1 MQQLTELI
9 EKTHLSTRMTEPL
22 APMDEGGKG
31 ISLQKLPPH
40 ILLYMV
46 EFKSGRTDFYY
57 VSDMTMIQLQKG
69 DLVIVEA
76 DRGKD
81 LGKIAT
87 DTLTV
92 NQVLLLKQQQQT
104 SNSNRLIL
112 DEEYDNTTKRADNT
126 FIKKIYRKALPD
138 EISLLLI
145 KEQDEQKALN
155 ICLQKIK
162 NRKLQME
169 VVDAEFQ
176 WYKRNDHLYVCIG
189 LISII

>member
-1 MQQLTELI
+1 MNPPMHQLSDAMSELVV
-9 EKTHLSTRMTEPL
+9 S
-22 APMDEGGKG
+22 PMVESEVVVGKG
-31 ISLQKLPPH
+31 ISLLKLPPH

-57 VSDMTMIQLQKG
+57 FDGMQLHVG

-87 DTLTV
+87 DTLTI
-92 NQVLLLKQQQQT
+92 NQVVLLKQQQQT
-104 SNSNRLIL
+104 NNSNRLIL
-112 DEEYDNTTKRADNT
+112 DENDEYYDKKNDT
-126 FIKKIYRKALPD
+126 FVKKIYRKALPD

-145 KEQDEQKALN
+145 KDQDEQKALT

-176 WYKRNDHLYVCIG
+176 W
-189 LISII
+189 

>member
-1 MQQLTELI
+1 MINRVAGIKFLI
-9 EKTHLSTRMTEPL
+9 LISNNTDLVDKSEPVSV
-22 APMDEGGKG
+22 GKG

-57 VSDMTMIQLQKG
+57 VSDALMQLHIG

-87 DTLTV
+87 DTLTI
-92 NQVLLLKQQQQT
+92 NQVVLLKQQQQT
-104 SNSNRLIL
+104 NNSNRLIL
-112 DEEYDNTTKRADNT
+112 DEEYNDKKNDT
-126 FIKKIYRKALPD
+126 FVKKIYRKALQD

-145 KEQDEQKALN
+145 KEQDEQKALT

-176 WYKRNDHLYVCIG
+176 W
-189 LISII
+189 